1 MQKARV
7 NNDLACK
14 GKFFEKRFTFG
25 RMRVVIP
32 APSDV
37 LYFVFLS
44 RGSGHRRG
52 VRTMIYPDKERRERI
67 EEWMKRRWNNGEDMG
82 DILQLLLDFEH
93 FLMTCEAER
102 QSK

>member
-1 MQKARV
+1 
-7 NNDLACK
+7 
-14 GKFFEKRFTFG
+14 
-25 RMRVVIP
+25 
-32 APSDV
+32 
-37 LYFVFLS
+37 
-44 RGSGHRRG
+44 
-52 VRTMIYPDKERRERI
+52 MIYPDKERRERI